1 MRVPI
6 GARRAR
12 QRAERECDQGE
23 RMNAVYSSRSFGD
36 DKRRAWEA
44 VVSQLYATME
54 VQVADAGKF
63 EGVITQCSLD
73 DLDLTRA
80 IVDYEIASRKRRHIA
95 SDVSQSCVFLF
106 VKKGPMTLEQFG
118 REALLDSNSCSL
130 VDLGSP
136 YVLKHSS
143 VTDTFFLKA
152 PEVVLRSKFKDI
164 QSHCAVARPIGPG
177 MGSIA
182 ADMIASLVQN
192 ASATGEQDA
201 AYLATQILDIMAIAF
216 ESAPGDMP
224 EGPSLAQ
231 AAIRRRALA
240 YIDRRVGDPDL
251 DPAMIA
257 AAIGVSTRYLHRVFE
272 ASENS
277 VGASIRVRRL
287 QRAHEELSDR
297 RLRQRSI
304 SEIANR
310 NGFANQSSFATCF
323 KKEFG
328 VSPRTVRA
336 AARSQDRER
345 SS

>member
-1 MRVPI
+1 
-6 GARRAR
+6 
-12 QRAERECDQGE
+12 
-23 RMNAVYSSRSFGD
+23 
-36 DKRRAWEA
+36 
-44 VVSQLYATME
+44 VVGYE
-54 VQVADAGKF
+54 V
-63 EGVITQCSLD
+63 
-73 DLDLTRA
+73 
-80 IVDYEIASRKRRHIA
+80 ASRKRRHIA

-136 YVLKHSS
+136 YVLKHSG

-152 PEVVLRSKFKDI
+152 PEVVLRSKFKDL

-192 ASATGEQDA
+192 AGATGGDGA
-201 AYLATQILDIMAIAF
+201 ACLATQILDILALAF
-216 ESAPGDMP
+216 ESTHGDMP
-224 EGPSLAQ
+224 DGPSLAQ

-240 YIDRRVGDPDL
+240 YIDRRVGDPAL
-251 DPAMIA
+251 DPARIA

-272 ASENS
+272 AAENS
-277 VGASIRVRRL
+277 VSASIRARRL
-287 QRAHEELSDR
+287 QRAHEDLTDR

-304 SEIANR
+304 SEIASR

-336 AARSQDRER
+336 TVRSD
-345 SS
+345 

>member
-1 MRVPI
+1 
-6 GARRAR
+6 
-12 QRAERECDQGE
+12 
-23 RMNAVYSSRSFGD
+23 MNAVYSSRSFGD

-44 VVSQLYATME
+44 VVSQIYAAMD
-54 VQVADAGKF
+54 VQVADPGQF
-63 EGVITQCSLD
+63 EGVITQCALD

-80 IVDYEIASRKRRHIA
+80 VVGYEVATRKRRHIA

-136 YVLKHSS
+136 YVLKHSG

-152 PEVVLRSKFKDI
+152 PEVVLRSKFADI

-192 ASATGEQDA
+192 AGATGGPGA
-201 AYLATQILDIMAIAF
+201 TSLATQILDILAMTF
-216 ESAPGDMP
+216 ESTPADMP
-224 EGPSLAQ
+224 DGPSLAQ
-231 AAIRRRALA
+231 AAIRKRALT
-240 YIDRRVGDPDL
+240 YIDRRVADPAL
-251 DPAMIA
+251 DPAKIA

-277 VGASIRVRRL
+277 VSASIRATRL
-287 QRAHEELSDR
+287 QRAHQDLTDR

-336 AARSQDRER
+336 AVRPD
-345 SS
+345 

>member
-1 MRVPI
+1 
-6 GARRAR
+6 
-12 QRAERECDQGE
+12 
-23 RMNAVYSSRSFGD
+23 MNAVYSSRSFGE

-44 VVSQLYATME
+44 VVSQIYAAME
-54 VQVADAGKF
+54 VQVADAAKF
-63 EGVITQCSLD
+63 EGEITQCSLD

-130 VDLGSP
+130 VDLASP
-136 YVLKHSS
+136 YVLKHARL
-143 VTDTFFLKA
+143 TDTFFLKA

-192 ASATGEQDA
+192 VSETGERDA
-201 AYLATQILDIMAIAF
+201 AFLATQILDILAIAY
-216 ESAPGDMP
+216 EAGPTDMP

-240 YIDRRVGDPDL
+240 YIDRRVGDPQL

-272 ASENS
+272 ASENTVS
-277 VGASIRVRRL
+277 ASIRSRRL
-287 QRAHEELSDR
+287 QRAHEDLTDR

-328 VSPRTVRA
+328 VSPRSVRA
-336 AARSQDRER
+336 EAL
-345 SS
+345 